1 MSTNRKLTEAD
12 REQRRAQDRERLKH
26 AAEQLLTSDGWQRW
40 VRLRSRAGL
49 ARLSLSNQL
58 LIALARPDA
67 TFVAGFKAWL
77 ELGYCVRKGEK
88 AIRIIAPMPLKQ
100 HDRNTGEE
108 TGDTLTLFK
117 AVSVFDAQQVDPL
130 PSGQPTPLEPPSQP
144 LTGDSH
150 PHLIAPAL
158 AFGPPPLRWTGFG

>member
-1 MSTNRKLTEAD
+1 
-12 REQRRAQDRERLKH
+12 
-26 AAEQLLTSDGWQRW
+26 
-40 VRLRSRAGL
+40 
-49 ARLSLSNQL
+49 
-58 LIALARPDA
+58 
-67 TFVAGFKAWL
+67 
-77 ELGYCVRKGEK
+77 
-88 AIRIIAPMPLKQ
+88 MPLKQ
-100 HDRNTGEE
+100 RDRNTGEE

-158 AFGPPPLRWTGFG
+158 AFAERPLGQDDVQCPGHPALDL